1 MRQYKI
7 MNEYGNIIEY
17 VWANSEREALCIYLM
32 QHEELND
39 MMLWKTSNNKW
50 KLAEYDNEDEYIVAC
65 IRWGD

>member
-39 MMLWKTSNNKW
+39 MMLWKTPNNKW
-50 KLAEYDNEDEYIVAC
+50 KLAEYDNEDEFIYA
-65 IRWGD
+65 RG